1 LDETAAGFVEV
12 LEEAL
17 SDVIAFANVEPSPLG
32 VDRIHTRRAWRSF
45 IYCAMPEYVAVIA
58 FSDHYSRP
66 GICID
71 VDVAGVDAA
80 ASAL

>member
-17 SDVIAFANVEPSPLG
+17 SDVIAFANVEPSPRG
-32 VDRIHTRRAWRSF
+32 VDRIHTRRARRSLM
-45 IYCAMPEYVAVIA
+45 YRAMREYVAVIA

-71 VDVAGVDAA
+71 VAGADAA
-80 ASAL
+80 AFAL